1 MSPILDLFI
10 TLLQMGKSTYR
21 KLLDD
26 QKENYK
32 LLYSKLEELGER
44 LDLKILRIVKNFNFL
59 RSYLDLIEYF

>member
-21 KLLDD
+21 KLLED

-44 LDLKILRIVKNFNFL
+44 LDLKILRIVKKNSL
-59 RSYLDLIEYF
+59 SYEAMSV

>member
-10 TLLQMGKSTYR
+10 TLLQMGKSKYR

-44 LDLKILRIVKNFNFL
+44 LDLKILRFVKNFL
-59 RSYLDLIEYF
+59 LSYEAMSL